1 MISQGHRAKEWP
13 KPSSAVHC
21 CPPTHGC
28 HEDQESGSLWEG
40 HLILS
45 GQKGII
51 FFNVHMA
58 LTANLPDQSVPLMS
72 MFSVIISYKGSSGQ
86 EVRRKEHSG
95 LPLNPTT
102 DASKRG
108 GGEWDDLGEWD

>member
-1 MISQGHRAKEWP
+1 
-13 KPSSAVHC
+13 
-21 CPPTHGC
+21 
-28 HEDQESGSLWEG
+28 
-40 HLILS
+40 
-45 GQKGII
+45 
-51 FFNVHMA
+51 MA

-108 GGEWDDLGEWD
+108 GGEWDELGDWD